1 MSLLSILRKSLNSP
15 CVTTPCNFL
24 CTDCVEYT
32 VSFKTRRAIPHVLIK
47 AVVIK
52 KEKKVYRSVFLGL
65 TLEM

>member
-1 MSLLSILRKSLNSP
+1 MP
-15 CVTTPCNFL
+15 YNFL
-24 CTDCVEYT
+24 CTVCVEYT

-52 KEKKVYRSVFLGL
+52 KEKKEYRSVFLGL